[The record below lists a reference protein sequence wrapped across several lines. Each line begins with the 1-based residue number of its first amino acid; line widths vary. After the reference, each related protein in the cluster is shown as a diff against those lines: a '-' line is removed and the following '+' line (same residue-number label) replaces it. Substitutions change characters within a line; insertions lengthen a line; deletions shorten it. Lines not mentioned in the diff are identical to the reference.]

1 MSDTA
6 RCPCLL
12 KLVILPSRGSFDKT
26 IDFQFRAEKGR
37 IPEAAAF
44 VIKWALEILLQV
56 LE

>member
-12 KLVILPSRGSFDKT
+12 KLVILPSRGSFDET
-26 IDFQFRAEKGR
+26 IDFQFRVEKGR